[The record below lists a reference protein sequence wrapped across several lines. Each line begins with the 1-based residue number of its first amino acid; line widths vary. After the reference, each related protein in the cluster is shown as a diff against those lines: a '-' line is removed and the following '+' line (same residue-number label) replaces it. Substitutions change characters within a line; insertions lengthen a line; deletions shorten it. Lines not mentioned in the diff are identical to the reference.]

1 MNYVT
6 FVLLMLVSSF
16 FMDISYYTIKNK
28 IISNNIEKSKIL
40 NFKNNSINQFKINEN
55 SNNFNNNNIKI
66 KNSVLERRKNMG
78 LLQKSIRKFD
88 ENDF

>member
-1 MNYVT
+1 MNYV
-6 FVLLMLVSSF
+6 
-16 FMDISYYTIKNK
+16 
-28 IISNNIEKSKIL
+28 SNNIEKSKIL